1 MNSNDIKVI
10 TLRMKMDK
18 KKCLLCVCVHYK
30 KSAVSDYLTAF

>member
-18 KKCLLCVCVHYK
+18 KKCLLSVCVHYK
-30 KSAVSDYLTAF
+30 KKRRK

>member
-18 KKCLLCVCVHYK
+18 KSVYYASVYITK
-30 KSAVSDYLTAF
+30 KAP